1 MAKKLAL
8 IYLCIDAVLIAI
20 CAYFGA
26 VHVLNSQVA
35 LISSSLIILASFLGY
50 KKRVAKKIA
59 TADISAFDDVFDD
72 NENSRIPSQDEVA
85 NLENSRIPSQ
95 DEVAKLGNSRIPNEN
110 EAKNTRNS
118 RIPNEK
124 TPKIPLRL
132 YEFGSLFSP
141 LRLLGYVLLILTFF
155 ILLKKELFE
164 PLSFLAG
171 IAVMP
176 ISALFSAVFIK
187 AK

>member
-59 TADISAFDDVFDD
+59 TADISAFDDV

-85 NLENSRIPSQ
+85 NL
-95 DEVAKLGNSRIPNEN
+95 GNSRIPDEN
-110 EAKNTRNS
+110 EAKNARNS

-132 YEFGSLFSP
+132 YEFGSVFSP
-141 LRLLGYVLLILTFF
+141 LRLLGYILLILAFF

>member
-1 MAKKLAL
+1 MAKKLAF
-8 IYLCIDAVLIAI
+8 IYLCSNAVLIVI

-85 NLENSRIPSQ
+85 NL
-95 DEVAKLGNSRIPNEN
+95 GNSRIPNEN
-110 EAKNTRNS
+110 EAKNARNS

-132 YEFGSLFSP
+132 YEFGSVFSP
-141 LRLLGYVLLILTFF
+141 LRLLGYVLLILAFF

>member
-8 IYLCIDAVLIAI
+8 IYLCSDAVLIVI

-72 NENSRIPSQDEVA
+72 
-85 NLENSRIPSQ
+85 ENSRIPSQ
-95 DEVAKLGNSRIPNEN
+95 DEVAKLGNSRIPNE
-110 EAKNTRNS
+110 
-118 RIPNEK
+118 K

-132 YEFGSLFSP
+132 YEFGSVFSP
-141 LRLLGYVLLILTFF
+141 LRLLGYVLLILAFF

-176 ISALFSAVFIK
+176 ISALFSALFIK

>member
-8 IYLCIDAVLIAI
+8 IYLCSDAVLIVI

-59 TADISAFDDVFDD
+59 TADISAFDDV
-72 NENSRIPSQDEVA
+72 N
-85 NLENSRIPSQ
+85 ENSRIPSQ
-95 DEVAKLGNSRIPNEN
+95 DEVAKLGNSRIPNE
-110 EAKNTRNS
+110 
-118 RIPNEK
+118 K

-132 YEFGSLFSP
+132 YEFGSVFSP
-141 LRLLGYVLLILTFF
+141 LRLLGYVLLILAFF

>member
-8 IYLCIDAVLIAI
+8 IYLCIDAVLITI

-59 TADISAFDDVFDD
+59 TADISAFDDV

-85 NLENSRIPSQ
+85 NLENSRIP
-95 DEVAKLGNSRIPNEN
+95 NEN
-110 EAKNTRNS
+110 EAKNARNS
-118 RIPNEK
+118 RISNEK

-141 LRLLGYVLLILTFF
+141 LRLLAYVLLILAFF

>member
-8 IYLCIDAVLIAI
+8 IYLCSDAVLIAI

-72 NENSRIPSQDEVA
+72 
-85 NLENSRIPSQ
+85 ENSRIPSQ
-95 DEVAKLGNSRIPNEN
+95 DEVAKLGNSRIPNE
-110 EAKNTRNS
+110 
-118 RIPNEK
+118 K

-132 YEFGSLFSP
+132 YEFGSVFSP
-141 LRLLGYVLLILTFF
+141 LRLLGYVLLILAFF

-164 PLSFLAG
+164 PLSVLAG
-171 IAVMP
+171 IYVMAS
-176 ISALFSAVFIK
+176 SALFSAVFIK

>member
-8 IYLCIDAVLIAI
+8 IYLCSDAVLIVI

-59 TADISAFDDVFDD
+59 NADISAFDDV
-72 NENSRIPSQDEVA
+72 N
-85 NLENSRIPSQ
+85 ENSRIPSQ

-110 EAKNTRNS
+110 EAKNAKNS

-132 YEFGSLFSP
+132 YEFGSVFSP
-141 LRLLGYVLLILTFF
+141 LRLLAYVLLILAFF
-155 ILLKKELFE
+155 ILVKKELFE

>member
-26 VHVLNSQVA
+26 VHVLNSQVS

-50 KKRVAKKIA
+50 KKRVEKKIA
-59 TADISAFDDVFDD
+59 TTDISAFDDV
-72 NENSRIPSQDEVA
+72 NENSKIPSQDEVA
-85 NLENSRIPSQ
+85 NLENSRIP
-95 DEVAKLGNSRIPNEN
+95 NEN
-110 EAKNTRNS
+110 EAKNARNS

-132 YEFGSLFSP
+132 YEFGSVFSP
-141 LRLLGYVLLILTFF
+141 LRLLGYVLLILAFF

>member
-26 VHVLNSQVA
+26 VHVLNSQVS

-59 TADISAFDDVFDD
+59 TTDISAFDDV

-85 NLENSRIPSQ
+85 NLENSRIP
-95 DEVAKLGNSRIPNEN
+95 NEN

-118 RIPNEK
+118 RISNEK

-132 YEFGSLFSP
+132 YEFGSVLSP
-141 LRLLGYVLLILTFF
+141 LRLLAYVLLILAFF

>member
-8 IYLCIDAVLIAI
+8 IYLCSNAVLIVI

-59 TADISAFDDVFDD
+59 TADISAFDDV

-85 NLENSRIPSQ
+85 NL
-95 DEVAKLGNSRIPNEN
+95 GNSRIPDEN
-110 EAKNTRNS
+110 EAKNARNS

-141 LRLLGYVLLILTFF
+141 LRLLGYVLLILAFF

>member
-8 IYLCIDAVLIAI
+8 IYLCSDAVLIAI

-59 TADISAFDDVFDD
+59 TADISAFDDVFDED
-72 NENSRIPSQDEVA
+72 
-85 NLENSRIPSQ
+85 ENSRIPSQ

-110 EAKNTRNS
+110 EAKNARNS

-132 YEFGSLFSP
+132 YEFGSVFSP

-176 ISALFSAVFIK
+176 ISALFSALFIK

>member
-8 IYLCIDAVLIAI
+8 IYLCSDAVLIVI

-26 VHVLNSQVA
+26 VHVLNSQVS

-59 TADISAFDDVFDD
+59 TTDISAFDDV
-72 NENSRIPSQDEVA
+72 NENSK
-85 NLENSRIPSQ
+85 IPSQ

-110 EAKNTRNS
+110 EAKNARNS
-118 RIPNEK
+118 RISNEK

-132 YEFGSLFSP
+132 YEFGSVFSP
-141 LRLLGYVLLILTFF
+141 LRLLAYVLLILAFF

>member
-8 IYLCIDAVLIAI
+8 IYLCIDAVLITI

-26 VHVLNSQVA
+26 VHVLNSQVS

-59 TADISAFDDVFDD
+59 TADISAFDDV

-85 NLENSRIPSQ
+85 NLENSRIP
-95 DEVAKLGNSRIPNEN
+95 DEN
-110 EAKNTRNS
+110 EAKNARNS

-124 TPKIPLRL
+124 KSRIS
-132 YEFGSLFSP
+132 YIFA
-141 LRLLGYVLLILTFF
+141 LL
-155 ILLKKELFE
+155 
-164 PLSFLAG
+164 
-171 IAVMP
+171 
-176 ISALFSAVFIK
+176 
-187 AK
+187 

>member
-59 TADISAFDDVFDD
+59 TADISAFDDV

-85 NLENSRIPSQ
+85 NL
-95 DEVAKLGNSRIPNEN
+95 GNSRIPDEN
-110 EAKNTRNS
+110 EAKNARNS

-132 YEFGSLFSP
+132 YEFGSVFSP
-141 LRLLGYVLLILTFF
+141 LRLLAYVLLILAFF
-155 ILLKKELFE
+155 ILVKKELFE

>member
-1 MAKKLAL
+1 MAKKLAF
-8 IYLCIDAVLIAI
+8 IYLCSNAVLIVI

-85 NLENSRIPSQ
+85 
-95 DEVAKLGNSRIPNEN
+95 KLGNSRIPNEN
-110 EAKNTRNS
+110 EAKNARNS

-141 LRLLGYVLLILTFF
+141 LRLLGYVLLILAFF

>member
-8 IYLCIDAVLIAI
+8 IYLCSNAVLIAI

-59 TADISAFDDVFDD
+59 NADISAFDDV

-85 NLENSRIPSQ
+85 NL
-95 DEVAKLGNSRIPNEN
+95 GNSRIPNEN
-110 EAKNTRNS
+110 EAKNARNS

-141 LRLLGYVLLILTFF
+141 LRLLGYVLLILAFF

>member
-8 IYLCIDAVLIAI
+8 IYLCSDAVLIVI

-59 TADISAFDDVFDD
+59 TADISAFDDV
-72 NENSRIPSQDEVA
+72 NENSKIPSQDEVA
-85 NLENSRIPSQ
+85 N
-95 DEVAKLGNSRIPNEN
+95 LGNSRIPNEN

-118 RIPNEK
+118 RISNEK

-132 YEFGSLFSP
+132 YEFGSVLSP
-141 LRLLGYVLLILTFF
+141 LRLLGYVLLILAFF

>member
-8 IYLCIDAVLIAI
+8 IYLCSNAVLIAI

-85 NLENSRIPSQ
+85 
-95 DEVAKLGNSRIPNEN
+95 KLGNSRIPNEN
-110 EAKNTRNS
+110 EAKNARNS

-141 LRLLGYVLLILTFF
+141 LRLLGYILLILAFF